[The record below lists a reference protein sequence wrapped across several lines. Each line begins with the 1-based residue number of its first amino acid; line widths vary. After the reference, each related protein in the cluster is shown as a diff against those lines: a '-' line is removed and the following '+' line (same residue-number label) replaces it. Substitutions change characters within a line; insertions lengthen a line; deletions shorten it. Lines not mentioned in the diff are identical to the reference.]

1 MYYTQAGFIV
11 PMIASTNLVMFCLII
26 PQGIK
31 YLRVKLGV
39 SGIRANILTTKASL
53 ITLVFGCIGIGLV
66 PNFTLFLISTIVFAS
81 GFCVRLALLAL
92 QTAFIDP
99 TALGQAYGLVTTLE
113 ALGGMVE
120 GVMFQKVFAISIELG
135 KDWIA
140 SPFWLGA
147 AIYLSYLVAIFSLQ
161 EPRHDQV
168 RRPLRG

>member
-66 PNFTLFLISTIVFAS
+66 PNFTLFLISKLPTSAIP
-81 GFCVRLALLAL
+81 
-92 QTAFIDP
+92 FIKHAN
-99 TALGQAYGLVTTLE
+99 TNHILNV
-113 ALGGMVE
+113 
-120 GVMFQKVFAISIELG
+120 
-135 KDWIA
+135 
-140 SPFWLGA
+140 
-147 AIYLSYLVAIFSLQ
+147 
-161 EPRHDQV
+161 
-168 RRPLRG
+168 

>member
-1 MYYTQAGFIV
+1 M
-11 PMIASTNLVMFCLII
+11 
-26 PQGIK
+26 
-31 YLRVKLGV
+31 
-39 SGIRANILTTKASL
+39 
-53 ITLVFGCIGIGLV
+53 
-66 PNFTLFLISTIVFAS
+66 
-81 GFCVRLALLAL
+81 RLALLAL

-147 AIYLSYLVAIFSLQ
+147 VCFLLHSTCRV
-161 EPRHDQV
+161 HH
-168 RRPLRG
+168 